1 VSKVVVTGATGLI
14 GSAVIAALVQRGDT
28 VTALSRDR
36 GRLSAQLRPGLEAV
50 SWPLPDQTPPPPGA
64 IVGAEAVIN
73 LLGEPISQRWTPA
86 VKERIR
92 SSRIATTRNLVAAIR
107 ASAAGERPKVLV
119 SQSATGYYG
128 PRGDEQL
135 TESAGA
141 GDDFLASIVKEWEA
155 EADAA
160 AQDGVRVICTRTGVV
175 LAPEGGALTKM
186 LPPFRLG
193 IGGPIGGGRQYLP
206 WIHLDDVVGGI
217 LHCLD
222 TAAASGPVN
231 LTAPAPATNRDFSR
245 ALGHALHR
253 PALAPVPALALKLL
267 YGEMSTI
274 VLTGQRAVPARLRE
288 LGYEFRHP
296 DLERALTDVLAR
308 RA

>member
-14 GSAVIAALVQRGDT
+14 GSAVIAALLQRGDT
-28 VTALSRDR
+28 VTALSRDS
-36 GRLSAQLRPGLEAV
+36 GRLSPQLRPGLEAV
-50 SWPLPDQTPPPPGA
+50 SWPHPDQTPPPPGA
-64 IVGAEAVIN
+64 IAGAEAVIN
-73 LLGEPISQRWTPA
+73 LLGESISQRWTPA

-92 SSRIATTRNLVAAIR
+92 SSRVATTRNLVAAIR

-135 TESAGA
+135 TESAAPG
-141 GDDFLASIVKEWEA
+141 GDFLASVVKDWEA
-155 EADAA
+155 EAHAA
-160 AQDGVRVICTRTGVV
+160 AQDGVRVILTRTGVV
-175 LAPEGGALTKM
+175 LSPEGGALARM
-186 LPPFRLG
+186 LPPFRFG

-217 LHCLD
+217 LYCLD

-231 LTAPAPATNRDFSR
+231 LTAPAPATNRGFSR

-253 PALAPVPALALKLL
+253 PAFAPVPAVALKLL

-274 VLTGQRAVPARLRE
+274 VLTGQRAVPARLLE
-288 LGYEFRHP
+288 LGYEFHHP
-296 DLERALTDVLAR
+296 DLERALTDILGR
-308 RA
+308 